1 MDENISGADLEESH
15 FHHTIM
21 EFCNLADKYGLDYM
35 AYKSN
40 DLRLELIKYMT
51 SSDDDS
57 YEWDDVY
64 TGEEVYDSGM
74 AYDD

>member
-1 MDENISGADLEESH
+1 MDENLSGLEVQEEAHFYLTIAD
-15 FHHTIM
+15 
-21 EFCNLADKYGLDYM
+21 FCNLADKYGLDYM
-35 AYKSN
+35 ASKSN

-64 TGEEVYDSGM
+64 TGEDNER
-74 AYDD
+74 